1 MFMLQ
6 RSRMIGRVLSV
17 LLLLCIAGCAR
28 TVYHY
33 NLQHAYV
40 APAAELSEDEAEQV
54 IRAVTKKSLRMIIAV
69 TRAPQQNKVIV
80 YTDNGDE
87 GVMVYNLQKFD
98 DGLWH
103 IVDYG
108 AGDRMAL

>member
-1 MFMLQ
+1 MM
-6 RSRMIGRVLSV
+6 SRVLAAFI
-17 LLLLCIAGCAR
+17 LLNAAGCAR

-33 NLQHAYV
+33 NVQHAYV
-40 APAAELSEDEAEQV
+40 APAAGLSEDEADQV
-54 IRAVTKKSLRMIIAV
+54 IRTVTKKSLRMIIAV
-69 TRAPQQNKVIV
+69 TRAPEQNKVIV

>member
-1 MFMLQ
+1 MIMLLAV
-6 RSRMIGRVLSV
+6 G
-17 LLLLCIAGCAR
+17 GCAR

-33 NLQHAYV
+33 NVEHAYV
-40 APAAELSEDEAEQV
+40 APAAGLSAEETDQV
-54 IRAVTKKSLRMIIAV
+54 IRTVTKKSLRMIIGI
-69 TRAPQQNKVIV
+69 TRNSEGNKVIV

-87 GVMVYNLQKFD
+87 GLMVYNLKKFD

-108 AGDRMAL
+108 EGTMTAM

>member
-1 MFMLQ
+1 MRAARIL
-6 RSRMIGRVLSV
+6 ILVV
-17 LLLLCIAGCAR
+17 LLSAAGCAR

-33 NLQHAYV
+33 NLQHAYI
-40 APAAELSEDEAEQV
+40 APAAGLSEDEADQV
-54 IRAVTKKSLRMIIAV
+54 IRTVTKKSLRMIIAV
-69 TRAPQQNKVIV
+69 TRSPKQNQVVV
-80 YTDNGDE
+80 YTDNGED
-87 GVMVYNLQKFD
+87 GLMVYNLKKFD

>member
-1 MFMLQ
+1 MF
-6 RSRMIGRVLSV
+6 RVLSA
-17 LLLLCIAGCAR
+17 LLLVSVAGCAR

-40 APAAELSEDEAEQV
+40 ASAAGLSQEEAEQV
-54 IRAVTKKSLRMIIAV
+54 IRTVTKKSLRMIIAV
-69 TRAPQQNKVIV
+69 TRAPEQDKVVV

-87 GVMVYNLQKFD
+87 GLMVYNLKKFD

-108 AGDRMAL
+108 AGERMAL

>member
-1 MFMLQ
+1 MKRARIVL
-6 RSRMIGRVLSV
+6 IAAVLSA
-17 LLLLCIAGCAR
+17 AGCAR

-33 NLQHAYV
+33 NLEHAYI
-40 APAAELSEDEAEQV
+40 APAVGLSEDEADQV
-54 IRAVTKKSLRMIIAV
+54 IRTVTKKSLRMIIAI
-69 TRAPQQNKVIV
+69 TRSPKQNEVVV
-80 YTDNGDE
+80 YTDNGEE
-87 GVMVYNLQKFD
+87 GLMVYNLKKFD

>member
-1 MFMLQ
+1 MKLA
-6 RSRMIGRVLSV
+6 RILILVLSLSV
-17 LLLLCIAGCAR
+17 FGCAR

-40 APAAELSEDEAEQV
+40 APAAGLSEDEAEQV
-54 IRAVTKKSLRMIIAV
+54 IRTVTKKSLRMIIAV
-69 TRAPQQNKVIV
+69 TRSAEQNKVVV
-80 YTDNGDE
+80 YTDNGDD
-87 GVMVYNLQKFD
+87 GLMVYNLKKFE

-108 AGDRMAL
+108 TGDRMAL

>member
-1 MFMLQ
+1 MNAFKCVVMIMLLAV
-6 RSRMIGRVLSV
+6 G
-17 LLLLCIAGCAR
+17 GCAR

-33 NLQHAYV
+33 NVEHAYV
-40 APAAELSEDEAEQV
+40 APAAGLSAEETDQV
-54 IRAVTKKSLRMIIAV
+54 IRTVTKKSLRMIIGI
-69 TRAPQQNKVIV
+69 TRNSEGNKVIV

-87 GVMVYNLQKFD
+87 GLMVYNLKKFD

-108 AGDRMAL
+108 EGTMTAM